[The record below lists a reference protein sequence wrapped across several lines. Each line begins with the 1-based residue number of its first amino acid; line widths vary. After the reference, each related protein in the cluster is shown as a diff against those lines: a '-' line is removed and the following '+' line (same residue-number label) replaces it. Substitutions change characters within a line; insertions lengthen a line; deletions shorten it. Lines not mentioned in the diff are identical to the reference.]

1 MLEGLEA
8 QVARGE
14 AIDHSA
20 LVQGSQQ
27 LGKLCRELGFE
38 TTAPRD
44 VPPTLEQYL
53 ASKEA
58 EASIPNTID
67 AALRDPQL
75 LGAALGPTEA
85 LGAPGW
91 ATLKAGFVLL
101 EPGRG
106 SSL

>member
-1 MLEGLEA
+1 MTGRARRWRDLVSGYAALIGPDRLARPDVRARLSALVSLQLMLEALEA

-14 AIDHSA
+14 AIEHSA

-27 LGKLCRELGFE
+27 LGKLLSELGLE

-58 EASIPNTID
+58 EA
-67 AALRDPQL
+67 
-75 LGAALGPTEA
+75 
-85 LGAPGW
+85 
-91 ATLKAGFVLL
+91 
-101 EPGRG
+101 
-106 SSL
+106 